1 MGWRRSWLS
10 PPPDRLSNDREGV
23 REGLRGMHRGSEL
36 LVALMY
42 GKPAVG
48 ARMGA
53 GALRVSAPCLG
64 GAGSAQVPGIGDD
77 APAAALLASDDCG
90 ACAA

>member
-10 PPPDRLSNDREGV
+10 PPPDRLPNDREGF

-36 LVALMY
+36 VTLMY

-53 GALRVSAPCLG
+53 GALRVSAPCLT
-64 GAGSAQVPGIGDD
+64 GAGSAQVPGIGGD
-77 APAAALLASDDCG
+77 APDAALLASDDCG